1 MDKVIWK
8 CNFIKR
14 LLQMRRIITIN
25 DEGESVNTS
34 VMVIITI
41 INLWNVCDGNA
52 FLENFLSTLY
62 INVVRLLVFCFK
74 HSYQINRT
82 TLFPCNFSI
91 KFFCFE
97 YFRTIRK
104 IWIWSMSS
112 KEIKR
117 VDHFLEAHRPPIVPL
132 KPVSLDRVMLLR
144 SCIKR
149 NVTAYDTSSLPR
161 C

>member
-117 VDHFLEAHRPPIVPL
+117 VISWKHIVPPL
-132 KPVSLDRVMLLR
+132 FLWNPLASIVLCFYARV
-144 SCIKR
+144 
-149 NVTAYDTSSLPR
+149 
-161 C
+161 